1 MPGSQIPQECKNYLQ
16 YYISYNTTDK
26 INHLRNNYP
35 PANELITDEIGLLHT
50 QEKLEELYKSCNFSH
65 LLRTRRDMSPN
76 TIKKYIKC
84 KLPLIKA
91 LKEELEASPSEKT
104 KDLYDFY
111 KFLEYVFT
119 NSIFE
124 MENIESIRIR
134 SAQNRPSS
142 LSSVNIPL
150 SARQQQIRHNS
161 SSSSD
166 NSRERQPRNI
176 RLISSNSSSS
186 SSDELLVPS
195 RPPRQPARPARP
207 ARQPARPPR
216 QPARQIQ
223 LLPDVEVDDVI
234 QINRNPAQA
243 SLPTNTLTEHEFTHG
258 LNMLLMN
265 NFNDLYYYMP
275 IYVQEIKNEAIFMIP
290 NNDRTRINR
299 PDYFAQLLETLTDWV
314 NTQQLRIGSTPR
326 VIKSQ
331 IIRQIAAFK
340 LRYFEALH
348 PENYGGNKCKKI
360 LKKNK

>member
-1 MPGSQIPQECKNYLQ
+1 MPGSQISQECKNYLQ
-16 YYISYNTTDK
+16 FYISYNTTDK

-35 PANELITDEIGLLHT
+35 SENELITNEIELLHT
-50 QEKLEELYKSCNFSH
+50 QEKLEDLYKSCNFSH

-76 TIKKYIKC
+76 TIKKYIKS

-91 LKEELEASPSEKT
+91 LKEELGASPSEKT
-104 KDLYDFY
+104 KDLYEFY

-119 NSIFE
+119 NSAFE

-142 LSSVNIPL
+142 V
-150 SARQQQIRHNS
+150 RQQPRQQPIRHNS
-161 SSSSD
+161 SSSSSN

-176 RLISSNSSSS
+176 RLLNSSSSS
-186 SSDELLVPS
+186 SSDELVVPS
-195 RPPRQPARPARP
+195 RPPRQP
-207 ARQPARPPR
+207 RQPSRPPR
-216 QPARQIQ
+216 QPPRQSRQIQ
-223 LLPDVEVDDVI
+223 LLPEVDDEMQEI
-234 QINRNPAQA
+234 NPAQP
-243 SLPTNTLTEHEFTHG
+243 SLPMNTLAEQQFIAG

-275 IYVQEIKNEAIFMIP
+275 GYVQEIKNEAIFMIP

-299 PDYFAQLLETLTDWV
+299 PDYYAQLLQTLTDWV
-314 NTQQLRIGSTPR
+314 NTQQLRIHSTPQL
-326 VIKSQ
+326 IKTQ
-331 IIRQIAAFK
+331 IKRQIAAFK

-348 PENYGGNKCKKI
+348 PDNYGGNKGKKI